1 MPDPSTYP
9 STDPST
15 LAEALATVD
24 SLGAMH
30 AAAAVVEPGGVFAAH
45 GDPEYVFPWASVTK
59 LVTGLAILTAI
70 EDGTIDLHEAAPPPA
85 PPGATIRHLL
95 AHASGLPFDGD
106 HAHGRPG
113 TRRIYSNTGFD
124 LLGALLAERD
134 DRPFEAALRARV
146 VTPLGMGGTVLAG
159 RPSQGLH
166 GPLQDLTTF
175 AAELIRPTLVSATFF
190 ADATHVAY
198 EGLPGV
204 LPGVGRFDTLD
215 WGLAFELRD
224 SKVPHWTG
232 TRNSPGTFGH
242 FGGSGTFLWVDP
254 VLDVA
259 LACLTDRTF
268 GPWALEAWPSLS
280 DSVIEALSGPAG

>member
-1 MPDPSTYP
+1 MRA
-9 STDPST
+9 
-15 LAEALATVD
+15 LAEVD
-24 SLGAMH
+24 SFGAIH
-30 AAAAVVEPGGVFAAH
+30 AAAAIVGPGGVIAAH
-45 GDPEYVFPWASVTK
+45 GDPDHVFAWASVSK

-70 EDGTIDLHEAAPPPA
+70 EDGTIDLHEAAPAPA
-85 PPGATIRHLL
+85 PPGATIRDLL
-95 AHASGLPFDGD
+95 AHASGLPFDG
-106 HAHGRPG
+106 HVAQGRPG
-113 TRRIYSNTGFD
+113 SRRIYSNTGFD
-124 LLGALLAERD
+124 LLGTLLAERD
-134 DRPFEAALRARV
+134 DRPFEAALWARV

-175 AAELIRPTLVSATFF
+175 AGELLRPTLVSATFF
-190 ADATHVAY
+190 ADATSVVY

-215 WGLAFELRD
+215 WGLAVELRD
-224 SKVPHWTG
+224 GKVPHWTG

-259 LACLTDRTF
+259 LACLSDRTF
-268 GPWALEAWPSLS
+268 GPWALDAWPSLS
-280 DSVIEALSGPAG
+280 DTVIEALSGPLG